1 MDESEAIEGSYGG
14 GPDVL
19 EEKFRD
25 PQTYFPRDV
34 DEGGTGIRGERDIR
48 HHTTHGTPLGQ
59 PVFLLL
65 LSTSIRYWE
74 EYQD

>member
-19 EEKFRD
+19 EEKLRD

-34 DEGGTGIRGERDIR
+34 DEGCTGIRGEAQR
-48 HHTTHGTPLGQ
+48 TTHDTRGPPWKSLIFFLNFYLTLG
-59 PVFLLL
+59 LHGLR
-65 LSTSIRYWE
+65 T
-74 EYQD
+74 